1 MDAVDSIGLK
11 RRSVWD
17 PDEIEE
23 EQRERARRR
32 EINRQFEPFVRRVDS
47 IWTKPRFNQ
56 HALQFET
63 PLQKLGFNGVHGRTT
78 CFIAPSPSCLVQLID
93 APFLVTSLREVDIVC
108 LERVAL
114 GQKSFDMVFVFHDYT
129 RDVVRIEVIPMT
141 DLDKIKDWLNDC
153 SLKYYESKLNLN
165 WRKVLK
171 TMMNDQESET
181 NDRWEFL
188 NPDASDSGSESSE
201 TEDDQYEPSDLETGS
216 ESNDE
221 GSDDESVVISG
232 DDDGGLDEDD
242 GGESWDEMERKAKD
256 ADAEMGSESDSED
269 ERQRRRE
276 KAKAKSR
283 HPSGAPQKRQRL
295 N

>member
-1 MDAVDSIGLK
+1 LS
-11 RRSVWD
+11 
-17 PDEIEE
+17 
-23 EQRERARRR
+23 
-32 EINRQFEPFVRRVDS
+32 
-47 IWTKPRFNQ
+47 
-56 HALQFET
+56 
-63 PLQKLGFNGVHGRTT
+63 
-78 CFIAPSPSCLVQLID
+78 
-93 APFLVTSLREVDIVC
+93 EVDIVC

-129 RDVVRIEVIPMT
+129 RDVMHIEVIPMT

-165 WRKVLK
+165 WCKVLK

-188 NPDASDSGSESSE
+188 NLDASDSDPESSE
-201 TEDDQYEPSDLETGS
+201 TEDDQYEPSDMETGS
-216 ESNDE
+216 ESDDE
-221 GSDDESVVISG
+221 GSDDESVVNSG
-232 DDDGGLDEDD
+232 DDDGGSDEDD
-242 GGESWDEMERKAKD
+242 GGESWDEIERKAGD

-276 KAKAKSR
+276 KAKAKFR
-283 HPSGAPQKRQRL
+283 RPSEPSSKGAPQKRQRM